1 MQMCTVVRMMCYT
14 AFATLFLLGVATG
27 QTSLQI
33 SSCITKDQNLQ
44 MYCKF
49 IPAPDP
55 KLPKNCYYKTEDK
68 VIASTNSSMPQDNTF
83 KNRANVSIV
92 DNTCELLL
100 KGFSDDKPKNYTC
113 FIKQTASPGSVSAT
127 VEKSK
132 LQACSAWCVV
142 QHSGAALLLAI
153 LTFPLLS
160 ELL

>member
-33 SSCITKDQNLQ
+33 SSCLTKEQNLE

-49 IPAPDP
+49 TPASGSS
-55 KLPKNCYYKTEDK
+55 LPKTCYYMTESEL
-68 VIASTNSSMPQDNTF
+68 IASTNSSSIPNPTF
-83 KNRANVSIV
+83 KNRANISIV
-92 DNTCELLL
+92 DNTCKLSLN
-100 KGFSDDKPKNYTC
+100 GFSADKPKNYTC
-113 FIKQTASPGSVSAT
+113 FIKQTASPVSVSAT
-127 VEKSK
+127 VDKSK
-132 LQACSAWCVV
+132 LQTCSGWCVV

>member
-1 MQMCTVVRMMCYT
+1 MLSNKMYSDHMKIHRTVFYQ
-14 AFATLFLLGVATG
+14 FQLKLWLFWCCNFLGVATG

-132 LQACSAWCVV
+132 TTKL
-142 QHSGAALLLAI
+142 
-153 LTFPLLS
+153 
-160 ELL
+160 